1 MKTIG
6 NVFWLLFGGVIMALL
21 WALAGLLCCV
31 TILMIPV
38 GLQCFKIAVFGI
50 WPFGRV
56 VEYGG
61 NVGHFLLNVLWLLL
75 FGWELALSAVV
86 TGALCCVTI
95 IGIPFGLQHFKFAQL
110 ALMPF
115 GAKIVPA

>member
-21 WALAGLLCCV
+21 WALAGL
-31 TILMIPV
+31 
-38 GLQCFKIAVFGI
+38 
-50 WPFGRV
+50 
-56 VEYGG
+56 
-61 NVGHFLLNVLWLLL
+61 
-75 FGWELALSAVV
+75 
-86 TGALCCVTI
+86 LCCVTI